1 QLIDSVAVLPF
12 ENLTGD
18 TSLNYLSDGISEVL
32 IDRLSELPQL
42 KVISRS
48 SSFKFRSPE
57 ADLQAVASQLGVKA
71 IVTGSISQV

>member
-1 QLIDSVAVLPF
+1 YATRSIRVALLIGIGVFLAVAAIYLVSFNRNYQLIDSVAVLPF

-42 KVISRS
+42 KVI
-48 SSFKFRSPE
+48 
-57 ADLQAVASQLGVKA
+57 
-71 IVTGSISQV
+71 